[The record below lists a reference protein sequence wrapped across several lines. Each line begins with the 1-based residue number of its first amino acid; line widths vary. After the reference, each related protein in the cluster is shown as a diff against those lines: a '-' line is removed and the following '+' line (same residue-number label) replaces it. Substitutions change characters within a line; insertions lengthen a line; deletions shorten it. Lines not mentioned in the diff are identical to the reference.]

1 MSDSIDTASNDEN
14 TTLVLESCAGIH
26 EAENMAP
33 RGGFNG
39 LIQDAPGGM
48 STAIVNGLSQQLIYQ
63 INLISPNALVSFDD
77 LNVELGD
84 AAFPFVPPAGKEAL
98 RKAIEKRGIKMVVNS
113 AYRTLAQQML
123 LHNDKKKGLN
133 PNPVAAPGRSNH
145 QSGLALDIEDRDG
158 WESFLEPLGWEPLAN
173 DPPHVDYQGAGARD
187 LRSTTILAFQKL
199 WNKNH
204 PNSKIDEDG
213 KFGPNTEAA
222 LNKSPSMGFAIAPWT
237 DKPRA
242 LRLSRPLMEGA
253 DVRQLQEKLK
263 TGGFDVKFA
272 DGIFGPGTDKAV
284 KEFQAKKGLLVDG
297 IAGAVTLKQFA

>member
-1 MSDSIDTASNDEN
+1 
-14 TTLVLESCAGIH
+14 
-26 EAENMAP
+26 
-33 RGGFNG
+33 
-39 LIQDAPGGM
+39 
-48 STAIVNGLSQQLIYQ
+48 
-63 INLISPNALVSFDD
+63 
-77 LNVELGD
+77 
-84 AAFPFVPPAGKEAL
+84 
-98 RKAIEKRGIKMVVNS
+98 
-113 AYRTLAQQML
+113 
-123 LHNDKKKGLN
+123 
-133 PNPVAAPGRSNH
+133 
-145 QSGLALDIEDRDG
+145 
-158 WESFLEPLGWEPLAN
+158 
-173 DPPHVDYQGAGARD
+173 